1 MVLMD
6 AGALLIT
13 LVNPSGFTT
22 IEGELMLLGLIIGN
36 IPLIAKNYDEFDQ
49 YHLVY
54 NHNLF
59 DKKNIRNYLSKA
71 YSTYYL
77 RINWL
82 FKYFRSFI
90 TN

>member
-36 IPLIAKNYDEFDQ
+36 IPLIAKKIRKKGIIEAWITKKLDK
-49 YHLVY
+49 L
-54 NHNLF
+54 LF
-59 DKKNIRNYLSKA
+59 A
-71 YSTYYL
+71 TE
-77 RINWL
+77 
-82 FKYFRSFI
+82 
-90 TN
+90 

>member
-1 MVLMD
+1 MHNLVF
-6 AGALLIT
+6 GHLIQEHH
-13 LVNPSGFTT
+13 VNEYKDKITV
-22 IEGELMLLGLIIGN
+22 
-36 IPLIAKNYDEFDQ
+36 KNDEFDQ

-59 DKKNIRNYLSKA
+59 NKKNIRKYLSKA
-71 YSTYYL
+71 YSSYYL

-90 TN
+90 TS